1 MNISNNEDNNTA
13 KDDNDNITILVNKP
27 KQLFELRLSNLEG
40 IKANFHVGGKSVEIK
55 TNREYDKEYA
65 KIMKRDGEENDTE
78 EFFSKLIYLGIH
90 KVMIGSSHV
99 HI

>member
-1 MNISNNEDNNTA
+1 MLTMNRNLLLSELIWNVS
-13 KDDNDNITILVNKP
+13 LV
-27 KQLFELRLSNLEG
+27 S
-40 IKANFHVGGKSVEIK
+40 
-55 TNREYDKEYA
+55 A